1 MFAWYCNDV
10 TSVHSIATLW
20 MTGVY
25 NAQVLPHQT
34 AQVTWLLTVCP
45 LNPLNPAQWVGMVV
59 NRYQPCNGPPGR
71 VLSPFSRTD
80 FHDPL
85 LFLAWGDALF

>member
-1 MFAWYCNDV
+1 MGTSLNMFAWYCNDV
-10 TSVHSIATLW
+10 TSVATLW
-20 MTGVY
+20 MTCVY

-59 NRYQPCNGPPGR
+59 NRYQPCNGR
-71 VLSPFSRTD
+71 A
-80 FHDPL
+80 L
-85 LFLAWGDALF
+85 LQV